1 MTKVFKTFGLGSDIR
16 TFTKN
21 NMSIAINK
29 MENEVH
35 AQVQSLRM
43 ISPIEQHQLR
53 RTFDNL
59 AGVSRDERMINQL
72 EIQKRIAIQE
82 YIKE

>member
-1 MTKVFKTFGLGSDIR
+1 MTKVFKTLGLGSDIR